1 MNKKEKT
8 FSSTYTVKMIKQN
21 TYLTKL
27 ENIKAKKKI
36 KHKPSTEEHNL
47 TLLESIQNGTFPD
60 GT

>member
-27 ENIKAKKKI
+27 ENIKAKKKL
-36 KHKPSTEEHNL
+36 STNPQQRNIFLH
-47 TLLESIQNGTFPD
+47 F
-60 GT
+60 